1 MTLADTLSRLPNP
14 KDKGAVEL
22 DLRLDGIE
30 MTTAEVDRCDIDLVN
45 ISQRKRHQLR
55 DQTARDPTMNALL
68 ETINQGWPDSIKD
81 LPTDVRVFWSFR
93 DELAVE
99 DGIIF
104 KGKQVLIPESLR
116 ADILAQLHQ
125 SHQGIEKTQLLARE
139 GVYWPNI
146 NKDIEHMTRTCTLCQ
161 ELANCKRKEPLIPHD
176 TPMAPWN
183 KLGTDLFEVDGEHFV
198 LICDYFSKYPIVTP
212 LHATTSENVRDEIR
226 KAVSLFGRP
235 DEIVSDNGPQYIG
248 KPFQDFVHKWGIQH
262 TTSSPR
268 FPQSNGFIERQVQT
282 IKKIIKKCKK
292 EKQGLHLAMLD
303 LRATPVDS
311 KLPSPAKMLMGR
323 PITTLLPSSTSPSPV
338 TVAQRQHLDRRQST
352 MKSN

>member
-1 MTLADTLSRLPNP
+1 MT
-14 KDKGAVEL
+14 
-22 DLRLDGIE
+22 
-30 MTTAEVDRCDIDLVN
+30 
-45 ISQRKRHQLR
+45 
-55 DQTARDPTMNALL
+55 ALM
-68 ETINQGWPDSIKD
+68 ETIIQGWPDSIKD

-99 DGIIF
+99 DGVIF

-116 ADILAQLHQ
+116 ADILVQLHQ
-125 SHQGIEKTQLLARE
+125 SHQGIEKTHLFSRE
-139 GVYWPNI
+139 EVYWPNI

-161 ELANCKRKEPLIPHD
+161 ELANCNRKEPLMPHD
-176 TPMAPWN
+176 TPTAPWK

-212 LHATTSENVRDEIR
+212 LHATTSENVTEEIR

-268 FPQSNGFIERQVQT
+268 FPQTNGFIERQVQT
-282 IKKIIKKCKK
+282 IKKIIKKCK
-292 EKQGLHLAMLD
+292 EKQSLRLAMLD
-303 LRATPVDS
+303 LRASPVDS
-311 KLPSPAKMLMGR
+311 KLPSPA
-323 PITTLLPSSTSPSPV
+323 
-338 TVAQRQHLDRRQST
+338 
-352 MKSN
+352 

>member
-1 MTLADTLSRLPNP
+1 
-14 KDKGAVEL
+14 
-22 DLRLDGIE
+22 
-30 MTTAEVDRCDIDLVN
+30 
-45 ISQRKRHQLR
+45 
-55 DQTARDPTMNALL
+55 
-68 ETINQGWPDSIKD
+68 
-81 LPTDVRVFWSFR
+81 
-93 DELAVE
+93 
-99 DGIIF
+99 
-104 KGKQVLIPESLR
+104 
-116 ADILAQLHQ
+116 
-125 SHQGIEKTQLLARE
+125 
-139 GVYWPNI
+139 
-146 NKDIEHMTRTCTLCQ
+146 MTRTCTLCQ
-161 ELANCKRKEPLIPHD
+161 ELANFKRKEPLIPHD
-176 TPMAPWN
+176 TPMAPWK

-212 LHATTSENVRDEIR
+212 LHATTSENVTDEIR
-226 KAVSLFGRP
+226 KAVSLFGQP

-292 EKQGLHLAMLD
+292 EKQSLHLAMLD

-311 KLPSPAKMLMGR
+311 KLPSPAEMLMGR